1 MLACACSLP
10 QTKSIFGQEL
20 PSNVPAPRTPL
31 AATTPAPDAFDR
43 LNESYVARLR
53 QTMELYAQQR
63 NELSVSGPFKPVRA
77 NLHVHS
83 AFSHDSQG
91 KIEEIV
97 AAAKRAGTEVLLF
110 TEHPAPEYDFF
121 VDGHSGLRDGVLL
134 IPGAEM
140 KGMLVYPTLS
150 LRPFDGAESAEL
162 TQIVR
167 TRGGHVFLSHLEER
181 MDWNIPGLTGV
192 EIYNTHADFKQQ
204 RRLLEAMR
212 NPLWFLKTAGLVQ
225 RFPQEVFA
233 SLQNYPEDYLR
244 RWDELCQQAPHTGI
258 AANDA
263 HENVG
268 IRLILGAD
276 NQVIVTDALG
286 EELLKVN
293 RLLVSPFVEIPRDAA
308 EGSELFRLILDP
320 YENSLRHAG
329 THLLVSELTREAVWD
344 ALEAGRVFVA
354 FDWLADSS
362 GFDLALIQGD
372 AENVPRR
379 WELGSQLSWSKD
391 LQLVGQAPLPARW
404 RVMRNGECI
413 AESDGSTLSAN
424 VEQPGVYRVELWLTA
439 DGTPRVWILS
449 NPFYLAP

>member
-1 MLACACSLP
+1 LSSTSAAGSDDTLP
-10 QTKSIFGQEL
+10 DEAL
-20 PSNVPAPRTPL
+20 
-31 AATTPAPDAFDR
+31 DR
-43 LNESYVARLR
+43 LNERYLSQLR
-53 QTMELYAQQR
+53 QTIEQYAQQR
-63 NELSVSGPFKPVRA
+63 QPLPNPGPLKQVRA

-83 AFSHDSQG
+83 EFSHDSQG
-91 KIEEIV
+91 KIEAIV

-110 TEHPAPEYDFF
+110 TEHPAAEYDFF

-140 KGMLVYPTLS
+140 KGLLVFPTLS
-150 LRPFDGAESAEL
+150 LHPFEGAESAEL

-212 NPLWFLKTAGLVQ
+212 NPLWFVKTASLVQ
-225 RFPQEVFA
+225 QFPQEVFA
-233 SLQNYPEDYLR
+233 SLQNYPADYLR
-244 RWDELCQQAPHTGI
+244 RWDELCQHAPHTGI

-268 IRLILGAD
+268 IRLLLGAD
-276 NQVIVTDALG
+276 QQVIVTDALG

-293 RLLVSPFVEIPRDAA
+293 RLLVSPFIEIPADAA

-329 THLLVSELTREAVWD
+329 THLLVSELTREAVWE
-344 ALEAGRVFVA
+344 ALEAGRAFVA

-362 GFDLALIQGD
+362 GFDLALMQQD
-372 AENVPRR
+372 TANTARR
-379 WELGSQLSWSKD
+379 WELGSQLNWSNG
-391 LQLVGQAPLPARW
+391 LTLVGQAPLPARW
-404 RVMRNGECI
+404 RVMRSGECI
-413 AESDGSTLSAN
+413 AESEGSMLSAK
-424 VEQPGVYRVELWLTA
+424 VEQPGVYRVELWLA
-439 DGTPRVWILS
+439 VDGTPKVWILS
-449 NPFYLAP
+449 NPFYVAP